1 MSPVRSILL
10 GIQKHSRIWLYSCNA
25 QANWGLSKIMRFVVF
40 PPQSW
45 ILSSV
50 AVASNNGDRCNVCIE
65 NKLKIQL
72 LYCRSVN
79 DKIGKKSLHETMKTT
94 YQDIMSRRKETLRA
108 MDDALDN
115 ADRRLADKLEAK
127 AAMLMTQAMQLKEE
141 ITPDVAMS
149 VI

>member
-1 MSPVRSILL
+1 
-10 GIQKHSRIWLYSCNA
+10 
-25 QANWGLSKIMRFVVF
+25 
-40 PPQSW
+40 
-45 ILSSV
+45 
-50 AVASNNGDRCNVCIE
+50 
-65 NKLKIQL
+65 
-72 LYCRSVN
+72 
-79 DKIGKKSLHETMKTT
+79 MKTT

-115 ADRRLADKLEAK
+115 GDRRLADKLEAK

>member
-1 MSPVRSILL
+1 
-10 GIQKHSRIWLYSCNA
+10 
-25 QANWGLSKIMRFVVF
+25 
-40 PPQSW
+40 
-45 ILSSV
+45 
-50 AVASNNGDRCNVCIE
+50 
-65 NKLKIQL
+65 
-72 LYCRSVN
+72 
-79 DKIGKKSLHETMKTT
+79 MKTT

-115 ADRRLADKLEAK
+115 GDRPLATKLEAK